1 MRSGD
6 GMLQTAEVTA
16 ALAQRTRPHAWLRV
30 GRGFDGEAV
39 RADLHVVYEGAT
51 LLHVGGPPP
60 LGVLRAGQTEP
71 DLHLP
76 RHTILPGLIEAHS
89 HLFLAG
95 GELHPDRR
103 AENLKLSEADLLA
116 RAEARLERLVRLGFA
131 AVRDAGDRNQVGLAL
146 QRRYQSPARGPMPAV
161 ESPGAAIH
169 HQGRYGS
176 FMARALQEH
185 GGIAAAV
192 DARVAEGARHIKL
205 LATGVI
211 NFEKGTVTAKPQM
224 PADELRE
231 AVAAARKH
239 GRQVMVHCSGHDGVA
254 NCLAGGVDTIEHGF
268 FVDRAQL
275 AQMRDLDVAWVPTF
289 APVQFQK
296 DHGRE
301 LGWSDLVC
309 TNLQRILDDHA
320 ASLVHA
326 AEIGVR
332 IVAGSDAGSHG
343 VAHGHGFL
351 WELELMERAGLSAAR
366 VLHTATGAAA
376 ARLDLGEPVGRLKA
390 GARARFIL
398 TEAPVLE
405 SVRHLRAPCT
415 VVHDGEA
422 VDGGDDPQRPGL

>member
-1 MRSGD
+1 MIARGEN
-6 GMLQTAEVTA
+6 LRTADVVA
-16 ALAQRTRPHAWLRV
+16 ALRPQVGQRTWLRV
-30 GRGFDGEAV
+30 GRGFDGDTV
-39 RADLHVVYEGAT
+39 GTDLHVVYEGAT
-51 LLHVGGPPP
+51 LLHVGGLPPASA
-60 LGVLRAGQTEP
+60 LRPGQTEP
-71 DLHLP
+71 DLHFP
-76 RHTILPGLIEAHS
+76 RHTILPGLIEAHA

-95 GELHPDRR
+95 GELHPERR
-103 AENLKLSEADLLA
+103 AENLKLPEAELLA
-116 RAEARLERLVRLGFA
+116 RAEPRLERLVRLGIA
-131 AVRDAGDRNQVGLAL
+131 AVRDAGDRNHVGLTL
-146 QRRYQSPARGPMPAV
+146 QQRYSSSGRGLMPAV

-192 DARVAEGARHIKL
+192 EAHVAAGARHIKL

-224 PADELRE
+224 PAEELRE
-231 AVAAARKH
+231 AVAAARRH
-239 GRQVMVHCSGHDGVA
+239 GRQVMVHCSGNDGVA

-268 FVDRAQL
+268 FVDREQL
-275 AQMRDLDVAWVPTF
+275 ARMRDLEVAWVPTF
-289 APVQFQK
+289 APVQFQR

-301 LGWSDLVC
+301 LGWSDLVRD
-309 TNLQRILDDHA
+309 NLQRILDDHA

-326 AEIGVR
+326 AKLGVR

-351 WELELMERAGLSAAR
+351 WELELMERAGLPTAR
-366 VLHTATGAAA
+366 VLQTATGAAA
-376 ARLDLGEPVGRLKA
+376 ARLHLGEPVGQLKA
-390 GARARFIL
+390 GARTRFIL

-405 SVRHLRAPCT
+405 SVRHLRAPLT

-422 VDGGDDPQRPGL
+422 FAGGDDPQQPGL